1 MLIYVTK
8 PKKNNINNMKMIE
21 MIIDEDEVSSGI
33 DAISVVETPAI
44 QSNFVTLKEQD
55 NKVELAEIS
64 KEKRL
69 LLGAALIPDK
79 PILRVNDDDEKY
91 YIYFSKETVRKAS
104 ELFAKRKFQDKATI
118 EHERDVKGMTVVES
132 WIVEDK
138 EKDKS
143 SIYGLDVPAGTWCI
157 SMKAD
162 NEDIYLKAKEG
173 KIKGFSIEGMFDNKE
188 KDEKQKLEDEIQS
201 VLEELSYVE
210 MRSYNDYP
218 ESVKNNAKRALEWA
232 EKNGWGSC
240 GTDVGKQRAN
250 QLAKGENI
258 SKDTISRMASFARHA
273 QHKDVPYSEGC
284 GGLMWDAWGGTS
296 GIEWAES
303 KLDKI

>member
-1 MLIYVTK
+1 MLNYVTK
-8 PKKNNINNMKMIE
+8 QKKININSMKMIE

-64 KEKRL
+64 KDKRL

-104 ELFAKRKFQDKATI
+104 ELYAKRKFQDKATI

-132 WIVEDK
+132 WIVENK

-143 SIYGLDVPAGTWCI
+143 SIYGLDVPVGTWCI

-173 KIKGFSIEGMFDNKE
+173 KIKGFSIEGVFDNKE

-218 ESVKNNAKRALEWA
+218 QSARNNAKKALEWA
-232 EKNGWGSC
+232 EKNGWGRC
-240 GTDVGKQRAN
+240 GSAVGKQRAN

-258 SKDTISRMASFARHA
+258 SRDTISRMASFARHR

-296 GIEWAES
+296 GIEWAKN

>member
-1 MLIYVTK
+1 MLNYVTK
-8 PKKNNINNMKMIE
+8 QKKININSMKMIE
-21 MIIDEDEVSSGI
+21 MIIDEDEVASGI

-64 KEKRL
+64 KDKRL

-104 ELFAKRKFQDKATI
+104 ELYAKRKFQDKATI

-132 WIVEDK
+132 WIVENK

-143 SIYGLDVPAGTWCI
+143 SIYGLDVPVGTWCI

-173 KIKGFSIEGMFDNKE
+173 KIKGFSIEGVFDNKE

-218 ESVKNNAKRALEWA
+218 QSARNNAKKALEWA
-232 EKNGWGSC
+232 EKNGWGRC
-240 GTDVGKQRAN
+240 GSAVGKQRAN

-258 SKDTISRMASFARHA
+258 SRDTISRMASFARHR

-296 GIEWAES
+296 GIEWAKN
-303 KLDKI
+303 KLD

>member
-1 MLIYVTK
+1 
-8 PKKNNINNMKMIE
+8 MKMIE

-143 SIYGLDVPAGTWCI
+143 SIYGLDVPVGTWCI

-218 ESVKNNAKRALEWA
+218 ESAKNNAKRALEWA

>member
-1 MLIYVTK
+1 MLNYVTK
-8 PKKNNINNMKMIE
+8 QKKININSMKMIE
-21 MIIDEDEVSSGI
+21 MIIDEDEVASGI

-64 KEKRL
+64 KDKRL

-132 WIVEDK
+132 WIVENK

-143 SIYGLDVPAGTWCI
+143 SIYGLDVPVGTWCI

-173 KIKGFSIEGMFDNKE
+173 KIKGFSIEGVFDNKE

-218 ESVKNNAKRALEWA
+218 QSARNNAKKALEWA
-232 EKNGWGSC
+232 EKNGWGRC
-240 GTDVGKQRAN
+240 GSAVGKQRAN

-258 SKDTISRMASFARHA
+258 SRDTISRMASFARHR

-296 GIEWAES
+296 GIEWAKN

>member
-1 MLIYVTK
+1 MLNYVTK
-8 PKKNNINNMKMIE
+8 QKKININSMKMIE

-64 KEKRL
+64 KDKRL

-132 WIVEDK
+132 WIVENK

-143 SIYGLDVPAGTWCI
+143 SIYGLDVPVGTWCI

-173 KIKGFSIEGMFDNKE
+173 KIKGFSIEGVFDNKE

-218 ESVKNNAKRALEWA
+218 QSARNNAKKALEWA
-232 EKNGWGSC
+232 EKNGWGRC
-240 GTDVGKQRAN
+240 GSAVGKQRAN

-258 SKDTISRMASFARHA
+258 SRDTISRMASFARHR

-296 GIEWAES
+296 GIEWAKN

>member
-1 MLIYVTK
+1 MLNYVTK
-8 PKKNNINNMKMIE
+8 QKKININSMKMIE
-21 MIIDEDEVSSGI
+21 MIIDEDEVASGI

-64 KEKRL
+64 KDKRL

-132 WIVEDK
+132 WIVENK

-143 SIYGLDVPAGTWCI
+143 SIYGLDVPVGTWCI

-173 KIKGFSIEGMFDNKE
+173 KIKGFSIEGVFDNKE
-188 KDEKQKLEDEIQS
+188 KDEKQRLEDEIQS

-218 ESVKNNAKRALEWA
+218 QSARNNAKKALEWA
-232 EKNGWGSC
+232 EKNGWGRC
-240 GTDVGKQRAN
+240 GSAVGKQRAN

-258 SKDTISRMASFARHA
+258 SRDTISRMASFARHR

-296 GIEWAES
+296 GIEWAKN

>member
-1 MLIYVTK
+1 MLNYVTK
-8 PKKNNINNMKMIE
+8 QKKFNINSMKMIE

-64 KEKRL
+64 KDKRL

-104 ELFAKRKFQDKATI
+104 ELYAKRKFQDKATI

-132 WIVEDK
+132 WIVENK

-143 SIYGLDVPAGTWCI
+143 SIYGLDVPVGTWCI

-173 KIKGFSIEGMFDNKE
+173 KIKGFSIEGVFDNKE

-218 ESVKNNAKRALEWA
+218 QSARNNAKKALEWA
-232 EKNGWGSC
+232 EKNGWGRC
-240 GTDVGKQRAN
+240 GSAVGKQRAN

-258 SKDTISRMASFARHA
+258 SRDTISRMASFARHR

-296 GIEWAES
+296 GIEWAKN